1 MLENRRHNR
10 MLKSQT
16 GMRPAESI
24 PLTVQEHRELGAELR
39 TARARI
45 HELGA
50 LVTEVYGTNNQ
61 AAFSFSKAADALD
74 RLCVDL
80 QAQAARDW
88 PGLHTEGF
96 YS

>member
-1 MLENRRHNR
+1 MLENQRHNR

-39 TARARI
+39 KARTRI

-61 AAFSFSKAADALD
+61 AAFSFSKASEALE
-74 RLCVDL
+74 RLCADM
-80 QAQAARDW
+80 QAQAALDW
-88 PGLHTEGF
+88 PDYRTDGF